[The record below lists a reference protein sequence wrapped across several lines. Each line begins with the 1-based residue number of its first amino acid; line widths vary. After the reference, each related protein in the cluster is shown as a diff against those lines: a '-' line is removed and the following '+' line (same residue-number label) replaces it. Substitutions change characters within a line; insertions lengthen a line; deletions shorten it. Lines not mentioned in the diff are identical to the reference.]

1 MPKQP
6 ANPGSPPTYDEYK
19 EMGRIKLRRE
29 VKNMLAQQARIM
41 ALFNKHSRAK
51 LLIAMQALHDIAA
64 QPGKREH
71 DPDNPNWEGE
81 CELLGITPELFRQWK
96 HRTQSETDMRILAGE
111 QKKLHPKAKLEADT
125 QAELATA
132 KRFVE
137 KLSRAVIE
145 GKEEEAERVASAAA
159 EHYGF

>member
-1 MPKQP
+1 
-6 ANPGSPPTYDEYK
+6 
-19 EMGRIKLRRE
+19 
-29 VKNMLAQQARIM
+29 M

-51 LLIAMQALHDIAA
+51 LLVALQALHDIAA

-81 CELLGITPELFRQWK
+81 CELLGLTPELVRQWK

-111 QKKLHPKAKLEADT
+111 LPKLHPKAKLEANA

-132 KRFVE
+132 KRLLE

-145 GKEEEAERVASAAA
+145 GREEEAERVASAAA